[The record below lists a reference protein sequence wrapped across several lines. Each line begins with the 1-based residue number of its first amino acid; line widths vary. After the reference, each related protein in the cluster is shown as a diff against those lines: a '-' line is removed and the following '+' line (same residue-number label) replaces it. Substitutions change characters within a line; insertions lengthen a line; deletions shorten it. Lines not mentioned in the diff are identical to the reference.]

1 VLANKILTEVR
12 QLLIA
17 GFLKIKEAQVMVFS
31 FKLAKTERVALL
43 KVHKFHEMIECTL
56 LLLFVRHDLQKLIK
70 IVHYEA
76 LQYTNSFVDS
86 LVGHSC

>member
-12 QLLIA
+12 QLLIT

-43 KVHKFHEMIECTL
+43 
-56 LLLFVRHDLQKLIK
+56 
-70 IVHYEA
+70 
-76 LQYTNSFVDS
+76 
-86 LVGHSC
+86 